1 MIAIFREF
9 RPWLRLLIQRRR
21 RFLAGAF
28 LIWITQM
35 AGLAL
40 LGLSGWFITASALTG
55 IALTLGIAA
64 HLDVYVPGG
73 GIRFFALTRTVA
85 RYIERLYNHNTVL
98 TLLADLRYR
107 VFGYLTRLDDS
118 RLHGERASDWLS
130 RLTADIDILDNLY
143 LRILVPPF
151 VALLGIMTVSLFVA
165 IWLPNVAV
173 LMAVTLGLLWVIVT
187 LFAAKWGL
195 SQSYQQVVDQQSLR
209 HLVIDQVQAAAE
221 LMSYQSAQW
230 HRAIIAGQEQQA
242 FNNQRRLGRKTALI
256 NSLVSAVSGL
266 MVVAV
271 LWFASLAFTQQLV
284 TAPILVMAVLI
295 ALGANEMFITLPASF
310 IKLGAS
316 YAAVQRLNQLTS
328 DSKPVHTTATL
339 SEKSGLVIRTDYLS
353 LHYARTLQ
361 PVLSN
366 VDFHLP
372 AGKRAVITGNSG
384 AGKSSLASVLMGRLK
399 PTRGEVTIGGV
410 PPWQLSA
417 ESRANHFALLTQQ
430 VDLFDASLAENLRI
444 ANPSA
449 SDAALWEVLGA
460 VVLDGWV
467 HQLPQGLA
475 TAVGEKGQQ
484 LSGGQARRL
493 ALARLMLRNPQVVFL
508 DEPFAGVDAIT
519 AKHIAASLDQWLVN
533 RTSIYFIHQ
542 ANSLHLLP
550 GVEYHWHLD
559 AGKLSQCPL
568 N

>member
-1 MIAIFREF
+1 MIAIFRDF
-9 RPWLRLLIQRRR
+9 RPWLLLLIQRRR
-21 RFLAGAF
+21 RFLVGAF

-107 VFGYLTRLDDS
+107 VFGYLTQLDDA

-130 RLTADIDILDNLY
+130 RLTADIDTLDNFY

-165 IWLPNVAV
+165 IWLPSVAV
-173 LMAVTLGLLWVIVT
+173 LMAGTLGLLWLVVT
-187 LFAAKWGL
+187 LFAATWGF

-209 HLVIDQVQAAAE
+209 HLVVDQVQAAAE

-230 HRAIIAGQEQQA
+230 HREIIAGHEQQA
-242 FNNQRRLGRKTALI
+242 YINQRRLGRKAALI

-271 LWFASLAFTQQLV
+271 LWLASLAFTQQLV
-284 TAPILVMAVLI
+284 TAPIVVMAVLI
-295 ALGANEMFITLPASF
+295 ALGVNEMFIALPASF
-310 IKLGAS
+310 MKLGAS
-316 YAAVQRLNQLTS
+316 YAAVRRLNQLTS
-328 DSKPVHTTATL
+328 DSKPVHPTATL
-339 SEKSGLVIRTDYLS
+339 SEEAGLAIRTNHLS
-353 LHYARTLQ
+353 LHYAQTLQ
-361 PVLSN
+361 PALSN

-399 PTRGEVTIGGV
+399 ATQGEVTIGGEL
-410 PPWQLSA
+410 PWQLSS
-417 ESRANHFALLTQQ
+417 ESRAHHFAMLTQQ
-430 VDLFDASLAENLRI
+430 VDLFDTSLAENLRV

-467 HQLPQGLA
+467 QQLPQGLA

-508 DEPFAGVDAIT
+508 DEPFAGVDAAT

-533 RTSIYFIHQ
+533 RTAIYFVHQ
-542 ANSLHLLP
+542 ANSLNLLP

-559 AGKLSQCPL
+559 AGKLSQCLL